1 MPYEWI
7 EPADGDT
14 PPRAE
19 LHLWPYRSLPK
30 TGFVRFIGIT
40 AIMFLFPI
48 SAVLGTPVLWGLLPF
63 ILLVTWA
70 IWAALQRS
78 YRDGDILEIL
88 RIWDEEVILTR
99 ASHKKPLQSWT
110 ANPYWVRVTQHDTG
124 GPVPHYL
131 TLKGKS
137 VREVEIGS
145 FLSAEER
152 QQLYSELNVALHSPQ
167 SN

>member
-48 SAVLGTPVLWGLLPF
+48 TAVLGTPVLWGLLPF

-78 YRDGDILEIL
+78 YRDGDIIEVLK
-88 RIWDEEVILTR
+88 IWDDTATLTR
-99 ASHKKPLQSWT
+99 TSPRAATKSWT
-110 ANPYWVRVTQHDTG
+110 ENPYWIRVTKHETG
-124 GPVPHYL
+124 GPVPHYI

-137 VREVEIGS
+137 VREVEIGG
-145 FLSAEER
+145 FLTPEER
-152 QQLYSELNVALHSPQ
+152 QQLYTELNTAFILR
-167 SN
+167 NT